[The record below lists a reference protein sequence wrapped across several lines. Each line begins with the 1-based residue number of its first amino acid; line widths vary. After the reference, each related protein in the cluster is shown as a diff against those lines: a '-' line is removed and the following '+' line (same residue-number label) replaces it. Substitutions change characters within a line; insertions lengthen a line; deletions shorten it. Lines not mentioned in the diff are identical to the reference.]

1 MPVAGPS
8 SGAEPQSKSDRFT
21 TGARDGEDHCAR
33 YLPSPAYGYGA
44 QGLGTDAMAV
54 AAGDRSARPNSGE
67 PDLNLSSIA
76 LQSQCSASLQQT
88 SHAVARGHIPWP
100 WQAIVTASQLS
111 RRHWQPQFTT
121 VRYCDAMNG
130 ATVHHSSLQADS
142 FYTHHRWCFTCL
154 SVTQTRL
161 NHWNHTTAAWARRN
175 GNGI

>member
-1 MPVAGPS
+1 MHVAGPS
-8 SGAEPQSKSDRFT
+8 SGHGRRQRRRAPEQERQIHHRT
-21 TGARDGEDHCAR
+21 RDEEDHCAR

-100 WQAIVTASQLS
+100 WQAIVTASQLR
-111 RRHWQPQFTT
+111 RRHWQPH
-121 VRYCDAMNG
+121 
-130 ATVHHSSLQADS
+130 TVHDCAILRCHERSHSSPQ
-142 FYTHHRWCFTCL
+142 L
-154 SVTQTRL
+154 SPGRQLLHT
-161 NHWNHTTAAWARRN
+161 HTTD
-175 GNGI
+175 GVLHVCL

>member
-21 TGARDGEDHCAR
+21 TGARDGEDHCAC

-100 WQAIVTASQLS
+100 WQAIVTAIQLR
-111 RRHWQPQFTT
+111 RRHGQPQFTT